1 MSENYMAL
9 CVSILAGVSPEKA
22 FALLE
27 GKPVHREPMKKRNK
41 KWSETEIIIM
51 RLLREKGNTWD
62 EVGRQYG
69 ISGHRARSLV
79 MYHGAEH

>member
-1 MSENYMAL
+1 MNENYMAL
-9 CVSILAGVSPEKA
+9 CVSILAGVNPEEA
-22 FALLE
+22 FKRLSGRAKKSE
-27 GKPVHREPMKKRNK
+27 EKRNK

-69 ISGHRARSLV
+69 ISGHQARSLV
-79 MYHGAEH
+79 MYHERG